1 MSKPFR
7 GMSQP
12 QMMHLRPDIVLTEYS
27 DPGAEEAHL
36 STNTYALL
44 NVGRMLLVDT
54 NVSSLLPFVRQL
66 SDDGF
71 SPTALVI
78 THRHVVGLGDALSDL
93 KTEFKIPLLL
103 HPIDA
108 KHKQALSAGLPFENP
123 VGHPVLRDFGFDAL
137 LFPGQT
143 AGSIMLYSTYN
154 GGLLLT
160 GDSAMG
166 STSDQAKAGLERLI
180 RPPIETSVDDPELR
194 RQWLDF
200 DRPVATVLPF
210 HGTGYVD
217 RPAADLASIMRPLVR
232 SEPTYW
238 ANMQD

>member
-12 QMMHLRPDIVLTEYS
+12 QMTHLRPDIVLIEHS
-27 DPGAEEAHL
+27 DPGAEDVHL

-44 NVGRMLLVDT
+44 NAGRMLLVDT
-54 NVSSLLPFVRQL
+54 NVSLLLPFVRQL

-71 SPTALVI
+71 SPAALVI
-78 THRHVVGLGDALSDL
+78 THRHVVALGDALSDL

-108 KHKQALSAGLPFENP
+108 KHKQAVAAGIPFENP
-123 VGHPVLRDFGFDAL
+123 IGHEVLSEFGFEAL

-143 AGSIMLYSTYN
+143 AGSIMLYSIKN
-154 GGLLLT
+154 GGILLT
-160 GDSAMG
+160 GDSASG
-166 STSDQAKAGLERLI
+166 TSADQAKAGLEHLI
-180 RPPIETSVDDPELR
+180 RPPIDTSVDDAELR
-194 RQWLDF
+194 RRWLAF

-210 HGTGYVD
+210 HGTGYID
-217 RPAADLASIMRPLVR
+217 RSAADLASIMQSLVG
-232 SEPTYW
+232 SEPTNW
-238 ANMQD
+238 DSFQD

>member
-7 GMSQP
+7 GMSHP
-12 QMMHLRPDIVLTEYS
+12 QMTHLRPDIVLIEHS
-27 DPGAEEAHL
+27 DPGAEAVHI

-44 NVGRMLLVDT
+44 KDRRMLLVDT
-54 NVSSLLPFVRQL
+54 NVSPVLPFVRQL
-66 SDDGF
+66 SNDGF
-71 SPTALVI
+71 SPAAVVI
-78 THRHVVGLGDALSDL
+78 THRHVVGAGDALSDL

-108 KHKQALSAGLPFENP
+108 KHKQAVAAGIPFENP
-123 VGHPVLRDFGFDAL
+123 LGNPVLSEFGFDAL

-143 AGSIMLYSTYN
+143 AGSIMLYSSKN

-160 GDSAMG
+160 GDSASG
-166 STSDQAKAGLERLI
+166 TSSDQAKAGLERLI
-180 RPPIETSVDDPELR
+180 RPPIDTSIDDAEIR
-194 RQWLDF
+194 RQWLAF

-232 SEPTYW
+232 SESTSW
-238 ANMQD
+238 DDFQE